1 MTKTPSLTDIDAESG
16 SRLPFVKRAKL
27 SGEALKVY
35 DNHSSPDGD
44 SLAGLRGPGGIKLHS
59 PNLVEYSQPLG
70 TYLRHHAKYEHPI
83 RECAIMIAARE
94 MDSRFEWAAH
104 EAEALTEGVPQAV
117 IDAVKHRK
125 PTDGLADDY
134 ALIIEY
140 GRQALGERRVSP
152 EVFARLN
159 AAYGSRGVTDLAFL
173 IGNYVSL
180 AVFIATID
188 AQVPD
193 GNEAELP
200 VP

>member
-1 MTKTPSLTDIDAESG
+1 VTDTPSDILPDTG
-16 SRLPFVKRAKL
+16 CRLPAPDRD
-27 SGEALKVY
+27 ALGAEGKQAY
-35 DNHSSPDGD
+35 DRLANFQDGA
-44 SLAGLRGPGGIKLHS
+44 LLGLRGPTAMSLHS
-59 PNLVEYSQPLG
+59 AGVSKHQTALNN
-70 TYLRHHAKYEHPI
+70 YLRFEAGIAPAI
-83 RECAIMIAARE
+83 RELAILVAARE
-94 MDSRFEWAAH
+94 VNSRFEWAAH
-104 EAEALTEGVPQAV
+104 EAEALKEGVPQAV

-152 EVFARLN
+152 EMFARLN